1 MCKVA
6 EAFRL
11 LTLTVTIATPKMVI
25 HMATLRSGLQYWITN
40 PAAVRF
46 VGVAMMYL
54 KK

>member
-1 MCKVA
+1 MRTLA

-25 HMATLRSGLQYWITN
+25 QMATFRSGLQNWMTS